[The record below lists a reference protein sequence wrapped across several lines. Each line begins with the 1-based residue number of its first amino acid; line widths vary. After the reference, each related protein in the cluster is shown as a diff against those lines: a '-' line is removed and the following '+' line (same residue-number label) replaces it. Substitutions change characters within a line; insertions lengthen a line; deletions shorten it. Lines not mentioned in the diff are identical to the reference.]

1 MLHTATKN
9 MDRASSSNQRS
20 AISQKT
26 LAFAKNTVTI
36 SGHSGGA
43 AGCDTAS
50 QGKWF
55 LELQRNMSFPLED
68 EADMIPSQWEEQL
81 ILWHSVTFQKKEILN

>member
-9 MDRASSSNQRS
+9 MDRASSSNKHS
-20 AISQKT
+20 TISQKT
-26 LAFAKNTVTI
+26 LAFANNTVTI

-50 QGKWF
+50 QGKRF
-55 LELQRNMSFPLED
+55 LELQRNVSFALED
-68 EADMIPSQWEEQL
+68 EVDLIPSQ
-81 ILWHSVTFQKKEILN
+81 